1 MDSLKK
7 KIICTPVCPRPVGP
21 YNQAIVIDRIVYLSG
36 MIGLNAETG
45 KIVKGGIVGE
55 TKQTLENIVK
65 MLEKVGSKIDNVIK
79 CTILLRNIADYV
91 VVNDEYSKGKKKTRK
106 NGMKCCD
113 NYANNFCS
121 LSSFLL

>member
-91 VVNDEYSKGKKKTRK
+91 VVNDEYSKGKKRLER
-106 NGMKCCD
+106 ME
-113 NYANNFCS
+113 
-121 LSSFLL
+121 